1 VNQCFFLNNP
11 LSCFQ
16 QKNWEKKFGFF
27 SSVNFTTFA
36 TIQGLK
42 DQPNFPHQKIGK
54 ENHDVRTI
62 CWLPITQIFFQFN
75 SQNICSKPPKLHAK
89 DTLITN
95 NLQLTIYPIII
106 QYKAS
111 KP

>member
-1 VNQCFFLNNP
+1 VFFFPTILCHVFN
-11 LSCFQ
+11 
-16 QKNWEKKFGFF
+16 KKIGKKLGFF

-36 TIQGLK
+36 KVQGLK

-75 SQNICSKPPKLHAK
+75 FQNICSKPPKLHAK
-89 DTLITN
+89 DTLLTN